1 MIIRDRCDKA
11 SAISSWLASV
21 FGDARAADAAQP
33 AGQASGVML
42 LDLGLRAG
50 IEERPRAG

>member
-42 LDLGLRAG
+42 RDLGLRAG